1 MTRLVLPANPIADDR
16 ADVAIAGRE
25 VLAEG
30 FRRYERL
37 RVRRSGENVLR
48 PLDVLRSGPAA
59 AVLPID
65 PGRDE
70 VVLLRQFRLAAHLA
84 NGRGNLVEIVAGHV
98 ETDEQPAEAARR
110 ECVEEIGVAP
120 GLLVELF
127 TYLTSPGMSDEE
139 ITLFLGVVDASG
151 VPERAGAAAEH
162 EETVPMRVP
171 IDAALAALAA
181 GTVRNGPL
189 IIALQW
195 LALNRGRLGEI
206 VRMGFPHTLMGAILL
221 AVTGLDP
228 KPWEERFRTLAP
240 QRDIRIWPDRVG
252 EPAEVAYACAW
263 HAPNGLFARFAHLKV
278 IFSLGAGVDHVVAD
292 PHLPDVPVV
301 RIVDADLTMRMT
313 EYVVLHVLMHHRRQR
328 LYDAQQ
334 RARVWRELEQS
345 AASEVAVGVM
355 GLGVLGR
362 DAASALR
369 RLGFRVAGWSRT
381 PKTLTDV
388 ETFDGEDGLD
398 AFLRRTEILVC
409 LLPATDATRGVLNLS
424 LLRRLKRD
432 GAASGAYL
440 INAGRGALQVDADI
454 VAALEEGSLAGATL
468 DVFPTEPLPATS
480 PLWTHPK
487 VTITPHNAAASD
499 PHALVANILRQIERF
514 EDGLPL
520 EQVLDRSAGY

>member
-16 ADVAIAGRE
+16 ADVVIAGRE

-37 RVRRSGENVLR
+37 RVRRSGENVPR
-48 PLDVLRSGPAA
+48 ALDVLRSGPAA

-98 ETDEQPAEAARR
+98 EADEQPAEAARR

-195 LALNRGRLGEI
+195 LALNRGRLSEI
-206 VRMGFPHTLMGAILL
+206 VRRGSI
-221 AVTGLDP
+221 
-228 KPWEERFRTLAP
+228 
-240 QRDIRIWPDRVG
+240 
-252 EPAEVAYACAW
+252 
-263 HAPNGLFARFAHLKV
+263 
-278 IFSLGAGVDHVVAD
+278 
-292 PHLPDVPVV
+292 
-301 RIVDADLTMRMT
+301 
-313 EYVVLHVLMHHRRQR
+313 
-328 LYDAQQ
+328 
-334 RARVWRELEQS
+334 
-345 AASEVAVGVM
+345 
-355 GLGVLGR
+355 
-362 DAASALR
+362 
-369 RLGFRVAGWSRT
+369 
-381 PKTLTDV
+381 
-388 ETFDGEDGLD
+388 
-398 AFLRRTEILVC
+398 
-409 LLPATDATRGVLNLS
+409 TR
-424 LLRRLKRD
+424 
-432 GAASGAYL
+432 
-440 INAGRGALQVDADI
+440 
-454 VAALEEGSLAGATL
+454 
-468 DVFPTEPLPATS
+468 
-480 PLWTHPK
+480 
-487 VTITPHNAAASD
+487 
-499 PHALVANILRQIERF
+499 
-514 EDGLPL
+514 
-520 EQVLDRSAGY
+520 

>member
-16 ADVAIAGRE
+16 ADLLIAGRE

-37 RVRRSGENVLR
+37 RVRRSGENVPR

-98 ETDEQPAEAARR
+98 EADEQPAEAARR

-139 ITLFLGVVDASG
+139 ITLFLGIVDASG

-195 LALNRGRLGEI
+195 LALNRGRLSEI
-206 VRMGFPHTLMGAILL
+206 VRIGSITL
-221 AVTGLDP
+221 
-228 KPWEERFRTLAP
+228 
-240 QRDIRIWPDRVG
+240 
-252 EPAEVAYACAW
+252 
-263 HAPNGLFARFAHLKV
+263 
-278 IFSLGAGVDHVVAD
+278 
-292 PHLPDVPVV
+292 
-301 RIVDADLTMRMT
+301 
-313 EYVVLHVLMHHRRQR
+313 
-328 LYDAQQ
+328 
-334 RARVWRELEQS
+334 
-345 AASEVAVGVM
+345 
-355 GLGVLGR
+355 
-362 DAASALR
+362 
-369 RLGFRVAGWSRT
+369 
-381 PKTLTDV
+381 
-388 ETFDGEDGLD
+388 
-398 AFLRRTEILVC
+398 
-409 LLPATDATRGVLNLS
+409 
-424 LLRRLKRD
+424 
-432 GAASGAYL
+432 
-440 INAGRGALQVDADI
+440 
-454 VAALEEGSLAGATL
+454 
-468 DVFPTEPLPATS
+468 
-480 PLWTHPK
+480 
-487 VTITPHNAAASD
+487 
-499 PHALVANILRQIERF
+499 
-514 EDGLPL
+514 
-520 EQVLDRSAGY
+520 

>member
-16 ADVAIAGRE
+16 ADVVIAGRE

-37 RVRRSGENVLR
+37 RVRRSGENVPR
-48 PLDVLRSGPAA
+48 ALDVLRSGPAA

-195 LALNRGRLGEI
+195 LALHRGRLSEI
-206 VRMGFPHTLMGAILL
+206 VRTVAI
-221 AVTGLDP
+221 
-228 KPWEERFRTLAP
+228 
-240 QRDIRIWPDRVG
+240 
-252 EPAEVAYACAW
+252 
-263 HAPNGLFARFAHLKV
+263 
-278 IFSLGAGVDHVVAD
+278 
-292 PHLPDVPVV
+292 
-301 RIVDADLTMRMT
+301 
-313 EYVVLHVLMHHRRQR
+313 
-328 LYDAQQ
+328 
-334 RARVWRELEQS
+334 
-345 AASEVAVGVM
+345 
-355 GLGVLGR
+355 
-362 DAASALR
+362 
-369 RLGFRVAGWSRT
+369 
-381 PKTLTDV
+381 
-388 ETFDGEDGLD
+388 
-398 AFLRRTEILVC
+398 
-409 LLPATDATRGVLNLS
+409 TR
-424 LLRRLKRD
+424 
-432 GAASGAYL
+432 
-440 INAGRGALQVDADI
+440 
-454 VAALEEGSLAGATL
+454 
-468 DVFPTEPLPATS
+468 
-480 PLWTHPK
+480 
-487 VTITPHNAAASD
+487 
-499 PHALVANILRQIERF
+499 
-514 EDGLPL
+514 
-520 EQVLDRSAGY
+520 

>member
-98 ETDEQPAEAARR
+98 EADEQPAEAARR

-206 VRMGFPHTLMGAILL
+206 VRMA
-221 AVTGLDP
+221 
-228 KPWEERFRTLAP
+228 
-240 QRDIRIWPDRVG
+240 
-252 EPAEVAYACAW
+252 
-263 HAPNGLFARFAHLKV
+263 
-278 IFSLGAGVDHVVAD
+278 SL
-292 PHLPDVPVV
+292 
-301 RIVDADLTMRMT
+301 
-313 EYVVLHVLMHHRRQR
+313 
-328 LYDAQQ
+328 
-334 RARVWRELEQS
+334 
-345 AASEVAVGVM
+345 
-355 GLGVLGR
+355 
-362 DAASALR
+362 
-369 RLGFRVAGWSRT
+369 
-381 PKTLTDV
+381 
-388 ETFDGEDGLD
+388 
-398 AFLRRTEILVC
+398 
-409 LLPATDATRGVLNLS
+409 TR
-424 LLRRLKRD
+424 
-432 GAASGAYL
+432 
-440 INAGRGALQVDADI
+440 
-454 VAALEEGSLAGATL
+454 
-468 DVFPTEPLPATS
+468 
-480 PLWTHPK
+480 
-487 VTITPHNAAASD
+487 
-499 PHALVANILRQIERF
+499 
-514 EDGLPL
+514 
-520 EQVLDRSAGY
+520 